1 MTSLAYALRDSKTML
16 HRDVRH
22 SLRYPM
28 LTVSGVAVP
37 AFFLALFVGIFGK
50 TLRAGTVPY
59 VGPGGPYVDY
69 LTPGI
74 LLMVVAGTAEV
85 TAVSVCSDM
94 GEGIINRFRTMAVSR
109 LSVLTGQVLGS
120 LIRTL
125 VSAVFVVAIAVAMG
139 FRSPASPAAWLAT
152 IGVFVLVTLAL
163 TWLAVAFGLYAKT
176 PAGANSLALLL
187 VVLPF
192 VSSAFVP
199 TASMPSGVR
208 WFADYQPFTPVV
220 QTLRGLL
227 TGSGIGWEGLGAVA
241 WCAAIAVA
249 GYLSA
254 RRLYDRGP
262 VRS

>member
-1 MTSLAYALRDSKTML
+1 MTSLAYTLRDSTTML
-16 HRDVRH
+16 RRDIRH

-28 LTVSGVAVP
+28 LALSGIGLP

-50 TLRAGTVPY
+50 TLRAGIVPY
-59 VGPGGPYVDY
+59 VGPGGHYVDY

-74 LLMVVAGTAEV
+74 LLMVAAGTAEV
-85 TAVSVCSDM
+85 TAVSVCTDM

-120 LIRTL
+120 LVRTL
-125 VSAVFVVAIAVAMG
+125 VSAVFVVAIAVALG
-139 FRSPASPAAWLAT
+139 FRSPASPTAWLAT

-199 TASMPSGVR
+199 TASMPSGIR
-208 WFADYQPFTPVV
+208 WFAEYQPFTPVI

-227 TGSGIGWEGLGAVA
+227 TGSGIGWEGLGAVT

-249 GYLSA
+249 GYMWA
-254 RRLYDRGP
+254 RRLYDQGP
-262 VRS
+262 ARS